1 MATKCLSSINVVR
14 LRAVRLDANNDFSS
28 GADNS
33 IVSDALTELTVN
45 PLTLAGQEITQRNGS
60 GDLCVD
66 YREDDRPRSQADLS
80 MSLCLLDAALLELMT
95 GGTAL
100 TSGSDVIGF
109 EPRGSDDGAPP
120 PVALEVWEYAWDGE
134 QRATDDVS
142 GDVLYFRHAFP
153 LTRWTVGQQ
162 RFVNGVAVIPIN
174 GKAKAN
180 SNFGQGPAGDWPAN
194 VSEPGS
200 FFQTTSIPDA
210 ACGYVDTTI
219 VGS

>member
-1 MATKCLSSINVVR
+1 MVTQCLSSINVVR
-14 LRAVRLDANNDFSS
+14 LRAVRLDANFDFAT
-28 GADNS
+28 GTENS

-45 PLTLAGQEITQRNGS
+45 PLVLAGQEITQRNGT

-95 GGTAL
+95 GGSAL
-100 TSGSDVIGF
+100 MSGDDVIGF
-109 EPRGSDDGAPP
+109 EPRGSGDGAPP

-134 QRATDDVS
+134 ERAQDAS

-162 RFVNGVAVIPIN
+162 RFVNGAAVIPIN

-180 SNFGQGPAGDWPAN
+180 TNFGQGPAGDWPSN
-194 VSEPGS
+194 VAEPGS
-200 FFQTTSIPDA
+200 FIQTTAIPDA